1 MKNCVF
7 CKIIASEKPGCRV
20 YEDSN
25 AIAILDIAP
34 VNKGHALVMLKRHAE
49 ALSELSSEEVNN
61 LFAAVQK
68 VARAMKK
75 NLGAEGVNY
84 FVNEGKVAGQLVFHV
99 HCHVLPRYKGDGINF
114 HTPRKKMS
122 EEEMREIAERLRI

>member
-1 MKNCVF
+1 MKDCVF
-7 CKIIASEKPGCRV
+7 CKIIAGEKHGYKI
-20 YEDSN
+20 YEDSH
-25 AIAILDIAP
+25 AIAILDINP
-34 VNKGHALVMLKRHAE
+34 VNKGHALVMLKKHAE
-49 ALSELSSEEVNN
+49 NLSELSAEEVKN
-61 LFAAVQK
+61 LFTAAQK
-68 VARAMKK
+68 VAGSMNR

-99 HCHVLPRYKGDGINF
+99 HCHVLPRYSNDGINF